1 MTCRIFIGLGDVA
14 GYFSNLRYGFEQ
26 INIKADHFLLS
37 ENNFSYNNPDYF
49 LKSFYSKICN
59 LRKSRNFFL
68 KNIGKILEALTR
80 FAVLIYSLIHYDVF
94 IFPGNGS
101 FFSFYELALIK
112 FFSKKVIIVYLGSDA
127 RYPLFSG
134 RYLDDVGTDLNPQ
147 DMAREILNL
156 KSKLMRAEKYADLIV
171 SHTSTAQML
180 TKKYIR
186 LIPVGLPININCYKS
201 SQCNAGVKNPTMIK
215 ILHAPSRPLAKG
227 SLVFKKLIDELRNEG
242 YQIDYLV
249 LSGVSNAVVMKEL
262 ESCDFVI
269 DELYSDVPL
278 GMLATEAAIFAK
290 PTIVG
295 GLYDLGCKLDNKD
308 FEMPPSLYVSPQN
321 IKNAIRKMI
330 EDHNFR
336 INLGNSAREFVI
348 KNWDSTKVADN
359 FLQLIQND
367 FPASWLCDAENSNY
381 YWGWGLSEEN
391 WRTQVN
397 SYVSAMGVDKL
408 ELNHK
413 PILKNAVLKEIG
425 LR

>member
-1 MTCRIFIGLGDVA
+1 MDCRIFIGLGDVA

-37 ENNFSYNNPDYF
+37 ENNFSYHNPDYF
-49 LKSFYSKICN
+49 LKSYYSKISH
-59 LRKSRNFFL
+59 LRKSKNFL
-68 KNIGKILEALTR
+68 VKNIGRTLEALTR
-80 FAVLIYSLIHYDVF
+80 FAVLIYSIIHYDVF

-101 FFSFYELALIK
+101 FFSFYELPLIK
-112 FFSKKVIIVYLGSDA
+112 FFSKKIIIVYLGSDA
-127 RYPLFSG
+127 RHPLFSG

-147 DMAREILNL
+147 DMAKDILSL

-186 LIPVGLPININCYKS
+186 LIPIGLPVNVNFYNSNQLNTGIK
-201 SQCNAGVKNPTMIK
+201 NATMIK

-227 SLVFKKLIDELRNEG
+227 SLVFEKIIDELRDEG
-242 YQIDYLV
+242 YKIDYLV
-249 LSGVSNAVVMKEL
+249 LSGVSNDVVMKEL

-290 PTIVG
+290 PTVVG
-295 GLYDLGCKLDNKD
+295 GLYDLGCKQDNKD
-308 FEMPPSLYVSPQN
+308 FEMPPSLYVAPQN
-321 IKNAIRKMI
+321 IKNSIRKMI

-336 INLGNSAREFVI
+336 INLGKSAREFVI
-348 KNWDSTKVADN
+348 KNWSSTKVANN

-367 FPASWLCDAENSNY
+367 FPVNWLYDAADSNY
-381 YWGWGLSEEN
+381 YWGWGLSKEN
-391 WRTQVN
+391 WRIQVN

-408 ELNHK
+408 ELNHN

-425 LR
+425 FW

>member
-1 MTCRIFIGLGDVA
+1 VTCRIFIGLGDVA

-37 ENNFSYNNPDYF
+37 ENNFSYDDSDYF
-49 LKSFYSKICN
+49 LKSFYSKISN
-59 LRKSRNFFL
+59 LRKRKNFFL
-68 KNIGKILEALTR
+68 KNIGRTLEAITR

-101 FFSFYELALIK
+101 FFSYYELALIK

-127 RYPLFSG
+127 RHPLFSG

-156 KSKLMRAEKYADLIV
+156 KNKLMRAEKYADLIV

-180 TKKYIR
+180 AKKYIR
-186 LIPVGLPININCYKS
+186 LIPIGLPVNINCYNSSKS
-201 SQCNAGVKNPTMIK
+201 NPRDNNSKKIK

-227 SLVFKKLIDELRNEG
+227 SLVFKRIIDELRDEG

-249 LSGVSNAVVMKEL
+249 LSGVSNAAVMKEL

-290 PTIVG
+290 PTVVA
-295 GLYDLGCKLDNKD
+295 GLYNLGCKLDNKD
-308 FEMPPSLYVSPQN
+308 FEMPPSLYVSPQD

-330 EDHNFR
+330 EDQNFR
-336 INLGNSAREFVI
+336 ISLGIKAKEFVV
-348 KNWDSTKVADN
+348 KNWDSKKVANN
-359 FLQLIQND
+359 FLRLIRNE
-367 FPASWLCDAENSNY
+367 FPVDWLCDPESSNY
-381 YWGWGLSEEN
+381 YWGWGLSEDN
-391 WRTQVN
+391 WRAQVN

-413 PILKNAVLKEIG
+413 QILKNTVLKEIG